1 MTSVQLQYDAAEN
14 GAKLKRLLVALAI
27 AAPIALLVTPASA
40 APASIQIGSCRAHG
54 QFAICDASGN
64 ARNHPVTIVL
74 HVRSVPD
81 QSVSGAWD
89 MTCAKGLGAGSSSGR
104 YNSGTPINRILHKP
118 YLHPDNCIVSAD
130 GQLAHGGSLH
140 IWLTYTS

>member
-1 MTSVQLQYDAAEN
+1 
-14 GAKLKRLLVALAI
+14 LKRLLVALAI
-27 AAPIALLVTPASA
+27 AAPIALLVAPASA

-54 QFAICDASGN
+54 QFATCVASGN
-64 ARNHPVTIVL
+64 ARHHPVTIVM
-74 HVRSVPD
+74 HVKSVPD
-81 QSVSGAWD
+81 QSVSGAWS
-89 MTCAKGLGAGSSSGR
+89 MTCAKGFGAGSSSGR
-104 YNSGTPINRILHKP
+104 YNSRTPINRILHKP